1 MNETDVEEKSSHPG
15 KSNNIF
21 INRTHLHPSV
31 LFSSVSAD
39 SQGGISV
46 FDPQYLSFPSSEL
59 VPTHHPSTLGQTKDE
74 TSVVAREPSVTR
86 PFIQDGIIKPPTT
99 SGISHPTRDKMIR
112 AGITDKWN
120 GSDTMLENDAYSLEA
135 HDISLVGACV
145 ALPSWEKE
153 EKCAS
158 GGQVVVALW
167 SASNDDDYDDEEE
180 EDEEDL
186 YTHPSFHSTQQTK
199 WVISISMLFNSST
212 SLFPLKYNN
221 IIIIWEW

>member
-1 MNETDVEEKSSHPG
+1 MNETEVEEKSSHRG
-15 KSNNIF
+15 KSNNNIF

-74 TSVVAREPSVTR
+74 TSVVAREPSVTS
-86 PFIQDGIIKPPTT
+86 PFIQDQIIKPPTT
-99 SGISHPTRDKMIR
+99 SGISHPTREVRRDARDKMIR
-112 AGITDKWN
+112 AGITDKRN

-199 WVISISMLFNSST
+199 
-212 SLFPLKYNN
+212 
-221 IIIIWEW
+221 